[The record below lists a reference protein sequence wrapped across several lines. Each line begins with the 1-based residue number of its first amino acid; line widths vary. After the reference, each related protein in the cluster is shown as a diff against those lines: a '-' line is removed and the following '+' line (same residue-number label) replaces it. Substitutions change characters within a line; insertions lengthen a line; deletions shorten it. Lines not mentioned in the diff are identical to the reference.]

1 LEKKNKTKTKKG
13 KIAGEGSTTTMKVVM
28 KMESTMKKRL
38 TNEEDNAEK
47 IRQQ

>member
-1 LEKKNKTKTKKG
+1 MIEEENEEKY
-13 KIAGEGSTTTMKVVM
+13 AGEESTTTMKVVM

-38 TNEEDNAEK
+38 TNEEGNAEK